1 MFLIFCP
8 GLLPSFQK
16 VLEIVNEVRFLQ
28 MLRSNPR
35 EKSIANH
42 VLEICVR
49 SSPPMCLRISCV
61 RYACC
66 VLHTREIFFA
76 SQLPPFPRASLLL
89 SYIGIQGQHHCLLL
103 STSAVNSERE
113 FLVCFNSSNVEDLIK
128 SHASVA
134 TRTRFPNTRTWKVRG
149 PTPPDSRCFE

>member
-28 MLRSNPR
+28 YVSVPAHPCAFVNR
-35 EKSIANH
+35 
-42 VLEICVR
+42 V
-49 SSPPMCLRISCV
+49 
-61 RYACC
+61 YACC

-103 STSAVNSERE
+103 STSAVNSSRE
-113 FLVCFNSSNVEDLIK
+113 SLVCFNSSNVEDLIK

-134 TRTRFPNTRTWKVRG
+134 TRTRFPHTRTWKVRG